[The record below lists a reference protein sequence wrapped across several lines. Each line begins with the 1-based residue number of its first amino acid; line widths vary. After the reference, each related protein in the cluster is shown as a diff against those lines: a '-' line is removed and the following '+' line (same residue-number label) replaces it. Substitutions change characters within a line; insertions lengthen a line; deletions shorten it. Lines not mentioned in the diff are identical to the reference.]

1 MNNPFS
7 AVRIL
12 LAVFAI
18 VFVVS
23 GCTTAKP
30 TAAEAGTAT
39 TAAPAPAP
47 APSTDTADLLAELDE
62 LLALRSSADLLAE
75 LDELLALQ
83 SSAPDSDTTASSGST
98 GPAPI
103 SRYIVQSGDHLW
115 GISGQAQVY
124 GDSYQ
129 WPLLYKRN
137 RDNIYDPDLIYP
149 GQVLHIDREA
159 SEEQIQLAI
168 AHAKTRGAWALGVIE
183 KSDIEYLNKAL
194 D

>member
-30 TAAEAGTAT
+30 TEAEAGVA
-39 TAAPAPAP
+39 TAAAP
-47 APSTDTADLLAELDE
+47 APSTDA
-62 LLALRSSADLLAE
+62 SA
-75 LDELLALQ
+75 
-83 SSAPDSDTTASSGST
+83 DSDTSAESTDDSASDSSASSGST

-159 SEEQIQLAI
+159 SEQQIQLAI
-168 AHAKTRGAWALGVIE
+168 DHAKTRGAWALGVVE
-183 KSDIEYLNKAL
+183 KADIDYLMLAL
-194 D
+194 

>member
-30 TAAEAGTAT
+30 TEAEAGVA
-39 TAAPAPAP
+39 TAAAP
-47 APSTDTADLLAELDE
+47 APSTDT
-62 LLALRSSADLLAE
+62 SA
-75 LDELLALQ
+75 
-83 SSAPDSDTTASSGST
+83 DSDTSAESTDDSASDSSASSGST
-98 GPAPI
+98 GSAPI

-137 RDNIYDPDLIYP
+137 RDDIYDPDLIYP

-159 SEEQIQLAI
+159 SEQQIQLAI
-168 AHAKTRGAWALGVIE
+168 DHAKTRGAWALGVVE
-183 KSDIEYLNKAL
+183 KADIDYLMLAL
-194 D
+194 

>member
-30 TAAEAGTAT
+30 TEAEAGTAT
-39 TAAPAPAP
+39 AATPAPAPAPAP

-62 LLALRSSADLLAE
+62 LLALR
-75 LDELLALQ
+75 

-137 RDNIYDPDLIYP
+137 RDDIYDPDLIYP

-159 SEEQIQLAI
+159 SEQQIQLAI
-168 AHAKTRGAWALGVIE
+168 DHAKTRGAWALGVIE

>member
-30 TAAEAGTAT
+30 TEAEAGTAT
-39 TAAPAPAP
+39 AAAPAPAPAP
-47 APSTDTADLLAELDE
+47 APSTDNSDLLAEIDE
-62 LLALRSSADLLAE
+62 LLASMSSA
-75 LDELLALQ
+75 
-83 SSAPDSDTTASSGST
+83 SDSDTTVSSVST

-137 RDNIYDPDLIYP
+137 RLDIFDPDLIYP
-149 GQVLHIDREA
+149 GQMLHIDREA
-159 SEEQIQLAI
+159 SEQQIQLAI
-168 AHAKTRGAWALGVIE
+168 DHAKTRGAWALGVIE

>member
-30 TAAEAGTAT
+30 TEAEAGTAT
-39 TAAPAPAP
+39 AAAP
-47 APSTDTADLLAELDE
+47 APSTDTSAESTDDSGSD
-62 LLALRSSADLLAE
+62 SS
-75 LDELLALQ
+75 
-83 SSAPDSDTTASSGST
+83 ASSGST

-137 RDNIYDPDLIYP
+137 RLDIFDPDLIYP

-159 SEEQIQLAI
+159 SEQQIQLAI
-168 AHAKTRGAWALGVIE
+168 DHAKTRGAWALGVIE

>member
-7 AVRIL
+7 VVRIL

-30 TAAEAGTAT
+30 TEAEAGTAT
-39 TAAPAPAP
+39 AATP
-47 APSTDTADLLAELDE
+47 APSTDNADLLAELDK
-62 LLALRSSADLLAE
+62 LLNDINTDNADLLAE
-75 LDELLALQ
+75 LDKLLNDINT
-83 SSAPDSDTTASSGST
+83 SEPEPDPITST

-115 GISGQAQVY
+115 GISGQSQVY

-137 RDNIYDPDLIYP
+137 RLDIFDPDLIYP

-159 SEEQIQLAI
+159 SEQQIQLAI
-168 AHAKTRGAWALGVIE
+168 DHAKTRGAWALGVIE

>member
-1 MNNPFS
+1 MNNSFS

-30 TAAEAGTAT
+30 TEAEAGTAT
-39 TAAPAPAP
+39 AAAPAPAP
-47 APSTDTADLLAELDE
+47 APSTDTADLLAAIDE
-62 LLALRSSADLLAE
+62 LLAAR
-75 LDELLALQ
+75 

-137 RDNIYDPDLIYP
+137 RDDIYDPDLIYP
-149 GQVLHIDREA
+149 GQVLHIAREA
-159 SEEQIQLAI
+159 SEQQIQLAI
-168 AHAKTRGAWALGVIE
+168 DHAKSRGAWALGVIE

-194 D
+194 E

>member
-7 AVRIL
+7 VVRIL

-30 TAAEAGTAT
+30 TEAEAGTAT
-39 TAAPAPAP
+39 AATPAPAP
-47 APSTDTADLLAELDE
+47 APSTDNADLLAELDK
-62 LLALRSSADLLAE
+62 LLNDINTSE
-75 LDELLALQ
+75 PE
-83 SSAPDSDTTASSGST
+83 PDPITST

-159 SEEQIQLAI
+159 SEQQIQLAI
-168 AHAKTRGAWALGVIE
+168 DHAKTRGAWALGVIE

>member
-30 TAAEAGTAT
+30 TEAEAGTAT
-39 TAAPAPAP
+39 AAAPAP
-47 APSTDTADLLAELDE
+47 APSTDNADLLAELDK
-62 LLALRSSADLLAE
+62 LLNDINTSE
-75 LDELLALQ
+75 PE
-83 SSAPDSDTTASSGST
+83 PDPITST

-137 RDNIYDPDLIYP
+137 RDDIYDPDLIYP

-159 SEEQIQLAI
+159 SDQQIQLAI
-168 AHAKTRGAWALGVIE
+168 DHAKTRGAWALGVIE

>member
-30 TAAEAGTAT
+30 TEAEAGTAT
-39 TAAPAPAP
+39 AAAPAP
-47 APSTDTADLLAELDE
+47 APSTDNADLLAELDK
-62 LLALRSSADLLAE
+62 LLNDINTSE
-75 LDELLALQ
+75 PE
-83 SSAPDSDTTASSGST
+83 PDPITST

-159 SEEQIQLAI
+159 SEQQIQLAI
-168 AHAKTRGAWALGVIE
+168 DHAKTRGAWALGVIE

>member
-7 AVRIL
+7 VVRIL

-30 TAAEAGTAT
+30 TEAEAGTAT
-39 TAAPAPAP
+39 AAAP
-47 APSTDTADLLAELDE
+47 APSTDNADLLAELDK
-62 LLALRSSADLLAE
+62 LLNDINTSE
-75 LDELLALQ
+75 PE
-83 SSAPDSDTTASSGST
+83 PDHTTAT

-149 GQVLHIDREA
+149 GQALHIDREA
-159 SEEQIQLAI
+159 SEQQIQLAI
-168 AHAKTRGAWALGVIE
+168 DHAKTRGAWALGVIE

>member
-7 AVRIL
+7 VVRIL

-30 TAAEAGTAT
+30 TEAEAGTAT
-39 TAAPAPAP
+39 AAAP
-47 APSTDTADLLAELDE
+47 APSTDNADLLAELDK
-62 LLALRSSADLLAE
+62 LLNDINTSEPEPDL
-75 LDELLALQ
+75 
-83 SSAPDSDTTASSGST
+83 TTST

-159 SEEQIQLAI
+159 SEQQIQLAI
-168 AHAKTRGAWALGVIE
+168 DHAKTRGAWALGVIE

>member
-30 TAAEAGTAT
+30 TEAEAGTAT
-39 TAAPAPAP
+39 AAAPAP
-47 APSTDTADLLAELDE
+47 APSTDNSDLLAELDK
-62 LLALRSSADLLAE
+62 LLNDINTSE
-75 LDELLALQ
+75 PE
-83 SSAPDSDTTASSGST
+83 PDPTTST

-137 RDNIYDPDLIYP
+137 RLDIFDPDLIYP

-159 SEEQIQLAI
+159 SEQQIQLAI
-168 AHAKTRGAWALGVIE
+168 DHAKTRGAWALGVIE

>member
-1 MNNPFS
+1 MNNPFG
-7 AVRIL
+7 AIRIL

-18 VFVVS
+18 VFIAS

-30 TAAEAGTAT
+30 TAAEAGSATA
-39 TAAPAPAP
+39 AAPAP
-47 APSTDTADLLAELDE
+47 SSDT
-62 LLALRSSADLLAE
+62 SSA
-75 LDELLALQ
+75 
-83 SSAPDSDTTASSGST
+83 SDSDTSAESTAGSGSESIASSGST

-115 GISGQAQVY
+115 GISGKAQVY

-159 SEEQIQLAI
+159 SEQQIQLAI
-168 AHAKTRGAWALGVIE
+168 DHAKSRGAWALGVIE

-194 D
+194 E

>member
-1 MNNPFS
+1 MNHHFS

-30 TAAEAGTAT
+30 TEAEAGTAT
-39 TAAPAPAP
+39 AATPAP
-47 APSTDTADLLAELDE
+47 APSTDNADLLAELDK
-62 LLALRSSADLLAE
+62 LLNDINTSE
-75 LDELLALQ
+75 PE
-83 SSAPDSDTTASSGST
+83 PDPITST

-137 RDNIYDPDLIYP
+137 RDDIYDPDLIYP

-159 SEEQIQLAI
+159 SEQQIQLAI
-168 AHAKTRGAWALGVIE
+168 DHAKTRGAWALGVIE

-194 D
+194 E

>member
-7 AVRIL
+7 VVRIL

-30 TAAEAGTAT
+30 TEAEGGTAT
-39 TAAPAPAP
+39 AAAPAP
-47 APSTDTADLLAELDE
+47 APSTDNADLLAELDK
-62 LLALRSSADLLAE
+62 LLNDINTSEPEPAL
-75 LDELLALQ
+75 
-83 SSAPDSDTTASSGST
+83 TTST

-159 SEEQIQLAI
+159 SEQQIQLAI
-168 AHAKTRGAWALGVIE
+168 DHAKTRGAWALGVIE

>member
-30 TAAEAGTAT
+30 TAAEAGSATAAA
-39 TAAPAPAP
+39 AAPAT
-47 APSTDTADLLAELDE
+47 STDNSELLAEIDE
-62 LLALRSSADLLAE
+62 LLASMSSSSA
-75 LDELLALQ
+75 
-83 SSAPDSDTTASSGST
+83 SDSDTPASSGST

-115 GISGQAQVY
+115 GISGQEQVY

-137 RDNIYDPDLIYP
+137 RDDIYDPDLIYP

-159 SEEQIQLAI
+159 SEQQIQLAI
-168 AHAKTRGAWALGVIE
+168 DHAKTRGAWALGVIE

-194 D
+194 E

>member
-1 MNNPFS
+1 MINPFS

-30 TAAEAGTAT
+30 TEAEAGVA
-39 TAAPAPAP
+39 TAAAP
-47 APSTDTADLLAELDE
+47 APSTDT
-62 LLALRSSADLLAE
+62 SA
-75 LDELLALQ
+75 
-83 SSAPDSDTTASSGST
+83 DSDTSAESTDDSASDSSASSGST

-137 RDNIYDPDLIYP
+137 RDDIYDPDLIYP

-159 SEEQIQLAI
+159 NEQQIQLAI
-168 AHAKTRGAWALGVIE
+168 DHAKTRGAWALGVVE
-183 KSDIEYLNKAL
+183 KADIDYLMLAL
-194 D
+194 

>member
-30 TAAEAGTAT
+30 TEAEAGVA
-39 TAAPAPAP
+39 TAAAP
-47 APSTDTADLLAELDE
+47 APSTDT
-62 LLALRSSADLLAE
+62 SA
-75 LDELLALQ
+75 
-83 SSAPDSDTTASSGST
+83 DSDTSAESTDDSASDSSASSGST
-98 GPAPI
+98 EPAPI

-137 RDNIYDPDLIYP
+137 RDDIYDPDLIYP

-159 SEEQIQLAI
+159 SEQQIQLAI
-168 AHAKTRGAWALGVIE
+168 DHAKTRGAWALGVVE
-183 KSDIEYLNKAL
+183 KADIDYLMLAL
-194 D
+194 

>member
-1 MNNPFS
+1 MNNPFN

-30 TAAEAGTAT
+30 TEAEAGVA
-39 TAAPAPAP
+39 TAAAP
-47 APSTDTADLLAELDE
+47 APSTDT
-62 LLALRSSADLLAE
+62 SA
-75 LDELLALQ
+75 
-83 SSAPDSDTTASSGST
+83 DSDTSAESTDDSASDSSASSGST

-137 RDNIYDPDLIYP
+137 RDDIYDPDLIYP

-159 SEEQIQLAI
+159 SEQQIQLAI
-168 AHAKTRGAWALGVIE
+168 DHAKTRGAWALGVVE
-183 KSDIEYLNKAL
+183 KADIDYLMLAL
-194 D
+194 

>member
-23 GCTTAKP
+23 GCATAKP
-30 TAAEAGTAT
+30 TEAEAGVA
-39 TAAPAPAP
+39 TAAAP
-47 APSTDTADLLAELDE
+47 APSTDNADLLAELDK
-62 LLALRSSADLLAE
+62 LLNDINTSE
-75 LDELLALQ
+75 PE
-83 SSAPDSDTTASSGST
+83 PDPTTST

-159 SEEQIQLAI
+159 SEQQIQLAI
-168 AHAKTRGAWALGVIE
+168 DHAKTRGAWALGVVE
-183 KSDIEYLNKAL
+183 KADIDYLMLAL
-194 D
+194 

>member
-23 GCTTAKP
+23 GCATAKP
-30 TAAEAGTAT
+30 TEAEAGVA
-39 TAAPAPAP
+39 TAAAP
-47 APSTDTADLLAELDE
+47 APSTDT
-62 LLALRSSADLLAE
+62 SA
-75 LDELLALQ
+75 
-83 SSAPDSDTTASSGST
+83 DSDTSAESTDDSASDSSASSGST
-98 GPAPI
+98 EPAPI

-137 RDNIYDPDLIYP
+137 RDDIYDPDLIYP

-159 SEEQIQLAI
+159 SEQQIQLAI
-168 AHAKTRGAWALGVIE
+168 DHAKTRGAWALGVVE
-183 KSDIEYLNKAL
+183 KADIDYLMLAL
-194 D
+194 

>member
-7 AVRIL
+7 VVRIL

-30 TAAEAGTAT
+30 TEAEAGTAT
-39 TAAPAPAP
+39 AAAPAP
-47 APSTDTADLLAELDE
+47 APSTDNADLLAELDK
-62 LLALRSSADLLAE
+62 LLNDINTSE
-75 LDELLALQ
+75 PE
-83 SSAPDSDTTASSGST
+83 PDPITST

-137 RDNIYDPDLIYP
+137 RDDIYDPDLIYP

-159 SEEQIQLAI
+159 SEQQIQLAI
-168 AHAKTRGAWALGVIE
+168 DHAKTRGAWALGVIE

>member
-30 TAAEAGTAT
+30 TEAEAGVATA
-39 TAAPAPAP
+39 AAPAPS
-47 APSTDTADLLAELDE
+47 PSTDNADLLAELDK
-62 LLALRSSADLLAE
+62 LLNDINTSE
-75 LDELLALQ
+75 PE
-83 SSAPDSDTTASSGST
+83 PDPTTST

-137 RDNIYDPDLIYP
+137 RDDIYDPDLIYP

-159 SEEQIQLAI
+159 SEQQIQLAI
-168 AHAKTRGAWALGVIE
+168 DHAKTRGAWALGVVE
-183 KSDIEYLNKAL
+183 KADIDYLMLAL
-194 D
+194 

>member
-30 TAAEAGTAT
+30 TEAEAGVA
-39 TAAPAPAP
+39 TAAAP
-47 APSTDTADLLAELDE
+47 APSTDA
-62 LLALRSSADLLAE
+62 SA
-75 LDELLALQ
+75 
-83 SSAPDSDTTASSGST
+83 DSDTSAESTDDSASDSSASSGST

-137 RDNIYDPDLIYP
+137 RDDIYDPDLIYP

-159 SEEQIQLAI
+159 SEQQIQLAI
-168 AHAKTRGAWALGVIE
+168 DHAKTRGAWALGVVE
-183 KSDIEYLNKAL
+183 KADIDYLMLAL
-194 D
+194 

>member
-7 AVRIL
+7 AIRIL
-12 LAVFAI
+12 LSVFAI

-30 TAAEAGTAT
+30 TAAEAGSA
-39 TAAPAPAP
+39 TAAAP
-47 APSTDTADLLAELDE
+47 APSTDT
-62 LLALRSSADLLAE
+62 SSA
-75 LDELLALQ
+75 
-83 SSAPDSDTTASSGST
+83 SDSDTSAESTADSGSDSSVSSGST

-115 GISGQAQVY
+115 GISGQADVY

-137 RDNIYDPDLIYP
+137 RDDIYDPDLIYP

-159 SEEQIQLAI
+159 SEQQIQLAI
-168 AHAKTRGAWALGVIE
+168 DHAKSRGAWALGVIE

-194 D
+194 E

>member
-30 TAAEAGTAT
+30 TEAEAGVA
-39 TAAPAPAP
+39 TAAAP
-47 APSTDTADLLAELDE
+47 APSTDT
-62 LLALRSSADLLAE
+62 SA
-75 LDELLALQ
+75 
-83 SSAPDSDTTASSGST
+83 DSDTSAESTDDSASDSSASSGSA

-159 SEEQIQLAI
+159 SEQQIQLAI
-168 AHAKTRGAWALGVIE
+168 DHAKTRGAWALGVVE
-183 KSDIEYLNKAL
+183 KADIDYLMLAL
-194 D
+194 

>member
-1 MNNPFS
+1 MINPFS

-30 TAAEAGTAT
+30 TEAEAGVA
-39 TAAPAPAP
+39 TAAAP
-47 APSTDTADLLAELDE
+47 APSTDA
-62 LLALRSSADLLAE
+62 SA
-75 LDELLALQ
+75 
-83 SSAPDSDTTASSGST
+83 DSDTSAESTDDSASDSSASSGST
-98 GPAPI
+98 EPAPI

-137 RDNIYDPDLIYP
+137 RDDIYDPDLIYP

-159 SEEQIQLAI
+159 SEQQIQLAI
-168 AHAKTRGAWALGVIE
+168 DHAKTRGAWALGVVE
-183 KSDIEYLNKAL
+183 KADIDYLMLAL
-194 D
+194 

>member
-7 AVRIL
+7 VVRIL

-30 TAAEAGTAT
+30 TEAEAGTAT
-39 TAAPAPAP
+39 AAAP
-47 APSTDTADLLAELDE
+47 APSTDTANLLAELDE
-62 LLALRSSADLLAE
+62 LLASTDTANLLAE
-75 LDELLALQ
+75 LDKLLNDINT
-83 SSAPDSDTTASSGST
+83 SEPEPDPITST

-137 RDNIYDPDLIYP
+137 RDDIYDPDLIYP

-159 SEEQIQLAI
+159 SEQQIQLAI
-168 AHAKTRGAWALGVIE
+168 DHAKTRGAWALGVIE

>member
-30 TAAEAGTAT
+30 TEAEAGVA
-39 TAAPAPAP
+39 TAAAP
-47 APSTDTADLLAELDE
+47 APSTDA
-62 LLALRSSADLLAE
+62 SA
-75 LDELLALQ
+75 
-83 SSAPDSDTTASSGST
+83 DSDTSAESTDDSASDSSASSGST

-159 SEEQIQLAI
+159 SEQQIQLAI
-168 AHAKTRGAWALGVIE
+168 DHAKTRGAWALGVIE

>member
-30 TAAEAGTAT
+30 TEAEAGTAT
-39 TAAPAPAP
+39 AAAPT
-47 APSTDTADLLAELDE
+47 PSTDTADLLAELDE
-62 LLALRSSADLLAE
+62 LLALR
-75 LDELLALQ
+75 

-137 RDNIYDPDLIYP
+137 RDDIYDPDLIYP

-159 SEEQIQLAI
+159 SEQQIQLAI
-168 AHAKTRGAWALGVIE
+168 DHAKTRGAWALGVIE
-183 KSDIEYLNKAL
+183 KSDIGYLNKAL
-194 D
+194 E

>member
-12 LAVFAI
+12 LAAFAI

-30 TAAEAGTAT
+30 TEAEAGVA
-39 TAAPAPAP
+39 TAAAP
-47 APSTDTADLLAELDE
+47 APSTDT
-62 LLALRSSADLLAE
+62 SA
-75 LDELLALQ
+75 
-83 SSAPDSDTTASSGST
+83 DSDTSAESTDDSASDSSASSGST
-98 GPAPI
+98 EPAPI

-137 RDNIYDPDLIYP
+137 RDDIYDPDLIYP

-159 SEEQIQLAI
+159 SEQQIQLAI
-168 AHAKTRGAWALGVIE
+168 DHAKTRGAWALGVVE
-183 KSDIEYLNKAL
+183 KADIDYLMLAL
-194 D
+194 

>member
-7 AVRIL
+7 VVRIL

-30 TAAEAGTAT
+30 TEAEAGTAT
-39 TAAPAPAP
+39 AAAPAP
-47 APSTDTADLLAELDE
+47 APSTDNADLLAELDK
-62 LLALRSSADLLAE
+62 LLNDINTSEPEPDL
-75 LDELLALQ
+75 
-83 SSAPDSDTTASSGST
+83 TTST

-149 GQVLHIDREA
+149 GQALHIDREA
-159 SEEQIQLAI
+159 SEQQIQLAI
-168 AHAKTRGAWALGVIE
+168 DHAKTRGAWALGVIE

>member
-30 TAAEAGTAT
+30 TEAEAGTAT
-39 TAAPAPAP
+39 AAAPAP
-47 APSTDTADLLAELDE
+47 APSTDNADLLAELDK
-62 LLALRSSADLLAE
+62 LLNDINTSE
-75 LDELLALQ
+75 PE
-83 SSAPDSDTTASSGST
+83 PDPITST

-137 RDNIYDPDLIYP
+137 RLDIFDPDLIYP

-159 SEEQIQLAI
+159 SEQQIQLAI
-168 AHAKTRGAWALGVIE
+168 DHAKTRGAWALGVIE

>member
-30 TAAEAGTAT
+30 TEAEAGVA
-39 TAAPAPAP
+39 TAATP
-47 APSTDTADLLAELDE
+47 APSTDT
-62 LLALRSSADLLAE
+62 SA
-75 LDELLALQ
+75 
-83 SSAPDSDTTASSGST
+83 DSDTSAESTDDSASDSSASSGST

-137 RDNIYDPDLIYP
+137 RDDIYDPDLIYP
-149 GQVLHIDREA
+149 GQVLQIDREA
-159 SEEQIQLAI
+159 SEQQIQLAI
-168 AHAKTRGAWALGVIE
+168 DHAKTRGAWALGVVE
-183 KSDIEYLNKAL
+183 KADIGYLMLAL
-194 D
+194 

>member
-30 TAAEAGTAT
+30 TEAEAGVA
-39 TAAPAPAP
+39 TAAAP
-47 APSTDTADLLAELDE
+47 APSTDT
-62 LLALRSSADLLAE
+62 SA
-75 LDELLALQ
+75 
-83 SSAPDSDTTASSGST
+83 DSDTSAESTDDSASDSSASSGST

-137 RDNIYDPDLIYP
+137 RDDIYDPDLIYP

-159 SEEQIQLAI
+159 NEQQIQLAI
-168 AHAKTRGAWALGVIE
+168 DHAKTRGAWALGVVE
-183 KSDIEYLNKAL
+183 KADIDYLMLAL
-194 D
+194 

>member
-30 TAAEAGTAT
+30 TEAEAGTAT
-39 TAAPAPAP
+39 AAAPAP
-47 APSTDTADLLAELDE
+47 APSTDNSDLLAELDK
-62 LLALRSSADLLAE
+62 LLNDINTSE
-75 LDELLALQ
+75 PE
-83 SSAPDSDTTASSGST
+83 PDPTT

-159 SEEQIQLAI
+159 SEQQIQLAI
-168 AHAKTRGAWALGVIE
+168 DHAKTRGAWALGVIE

>member
-30 TAAEAGTAT
+30 TEAEAGVA
-39 TAAPAPAP
+39 TAAAP
-47 APSTDTADLLAELDE
+47 APSTDT
-62 LLALRSSADLLAE
+62 SA
-75 LDELLALQ
+75 
-83 SSAPDSDTTASSGST
+83 DSDTSAESTDDSASDSSASSGST

-137 RDNIYDPDLIYP
+137 RDDIYDPDLIYP

-159 SEEQIQLAI
+159 SEQQIQLAI
-168 AHAKTRGAWALGVIE
+168 DHAKTRGAWALGVVE
-183 KSDIEYLNKAL
+183 KADIDYLMLAL
-194 D
+194 

>member
-7 AVRIL
+7 VVRIL

-30 TAAEAGTAT
+30 TEAEAGTAT
-39 TAAPAPAP
+39 AAAPAP
-47 APSTDTADLLAELDE
+47 APSTDNADLLAELDK
-62 LLALRSSADLLAE
+62 LLNDINTSEPEPDL
-75 LDELLALQ
+75 
-83 SSAPDSDTTASSGST
+83 TTST

-137 RDNIYDPDLIYP
+137 RDDIYDPDLIYP

-159 SEEQIQLAI
+159 SEQQIQLAI
-168 AHAKTRGAWALGVIE
+168 DHAKTRGAWALGVIE